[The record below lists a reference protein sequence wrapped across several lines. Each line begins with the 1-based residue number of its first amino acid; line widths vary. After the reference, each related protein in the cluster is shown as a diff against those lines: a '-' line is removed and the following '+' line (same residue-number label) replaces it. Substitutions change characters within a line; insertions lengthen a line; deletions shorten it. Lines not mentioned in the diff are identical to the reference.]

1 MPEQLEHN
9 FTSFVSG
16 GINSGEIE
24 GTTRQQFFLRM
35 HNNTHT
41 QRQQG
46 REGAKESEWSDTGG
60 EKKAILITNSS
71 EQWREV
77 SVQTRSN
84 WPRRQ

>member
-46 REGAKESEWSDTGG
+46 REGAKESE
-60 EKKAILITNSS
+60 
-71 EQWREV
+71 
-77 SVQTRSN
+77 
-84 WPRRQ
+84 